1 MLRRSCVGSK
11 GLVGPERCSTVPR
24 CPYLLLRVPGA
35 GYWRVCR
42 LGIMS
47 LASVRSGAVQHC
59 PLRSSSAIMTPGRW
73 IPKRTARGGHESGFA
88 RLVGIELHICCSHN
102 VASDVMYI
110 RREGWRFAIG
120 DVRR

>member
-11 GLVGPERCSTVPR
+11 GLVGPERCSTVSR
-24 CPYLLLRVPGA
+24 RLYLPLRVLGA
-35 GYWRVCR
+35 GYWRVCC

-47 LASVRSGAVQHC
+47 PASVRSGAVQHR

-88 RLVGIELHICCSHN
+88 RLVGIELHICCSVQLSFKVRVQVPFEHN
-102 VASDVMYI
+102 VA
-110 RREGWRFAIG
+110 
-120 DVRR
+120 